1 MKQLLFF
8 TAILVSLNGW
18 TQDLKNAEDLEPPK
32 EYDNIH
38 VQKLN
43 TAKEATSFV
52 IWVAKSVKLHKHVFH
67 TENIYVLGGKGE
79 MIVGDQKFVIKKG
92 DYFQIPK
99 DTPHGLTV
107 LSKKPMKVISVQSP
121 EFHGKDRVFLKN

>member
-1 MKQLLFF
+1 MKPL
-8 TAILVSLNGW
+8 TSICAILVTSLVWG
-18 TQDLKNAEDLEPPK
+18 QDLKNAEELEPPK

-43 TAKEATSFV
+43 SAKEATSFV

-79 MIVGDQKFVIKKG
+79 MTVGDKKFIIKKG

-99 DTPHGLTV
+99 DTPHALVV

-121 EFHGKDRVFLKN
+121 EFLGKDRVFIE